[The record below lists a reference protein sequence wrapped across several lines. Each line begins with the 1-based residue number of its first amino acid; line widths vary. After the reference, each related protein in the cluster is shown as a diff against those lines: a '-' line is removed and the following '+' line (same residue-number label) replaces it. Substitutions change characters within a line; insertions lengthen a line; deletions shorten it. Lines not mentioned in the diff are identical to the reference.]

1 MHSPQKTLAALESG
15 TFSMTERLWA
25 GLEKIAATKVYE
37 DLNRPTPRSLG
48 TMVGMS
54 KKVVDPLLC
63 MGLVKATA
71 YRLGNSAYED
81 ITTTPLGRRALES
94 RGISYPVRYPAIG
107 DVERVP
113 YYSLARA
120 QMNARIQNEESD

>member
-1 MHSPQKTLAALESG
+1 
-15 TFSMTERLWA
+15 MTERQWG

-37 DLNRPTPRSLG
+37 DMGRPTPRSLG

-54 KKVVDPLLC
+54 KKVVEPLLC

-71 YRLGNSAYED
+71 YRRGSYAYED
-81 ITTTPLGRRALES
+81 ITTTPLGRRALET
-94 RGISYPVRYPAIG
+94 RGISYPVRYPEIG

-113 YYSLARA
+113 LYSLVRAYAKARA
-120 QMNARIQNEESD
+120 VDEEGE